1 MLAEF
6 KKIQD
11 ILICPSS
18 GRPLV
23 QAGEI
28 FRPAYN
34 GRTVSKICYFSIQG
48 QPVLIDFD
56 KSVIDQKDI
65 LMREGGPI
73 LPRRNNRLKNWIRN
87 HLLSPATY
95 QLARQN
101 SERFAQILRENSPQ
115 PRLLIIGGGSKGKG
129 TDIFYDDPDIQV
141 IGFDVYASPLTLFL
155 ADAHRIPIAA
165 DTIDGIWV
173 QYVLEHVLDPWQVV
187 TEIHR
192 VLKQEGIVYAES
204 PFLQQVHEGAYDF
217 VRFTHSGHRWLFRHF
232 SEIKSGTSMGPGV
245 QLLWTL
251 EHTVRGLFRS
261 RTAGRLAKL
270 ALFWLQFIEKV
281 IPGSYRVDSASSIYF
296 VGRKAEKPISP
307 KDIVGYYQGAQHF

>member
-6 KKIQD
+6 NEIQD
-11 ILICPSS
+11 ILVCPRS

-23 QAGEI
+23 QAGEV
-28 FRPAYN
+28 FRPVYD
-34 GRTVSKICYFSIQG
+34 GRIVGEICYFSIQG
-48 QPVLIDFD
+48 QPVLIDYD
-56 KSVIDQKDI
+56 KSVVDLKDI

-73 LPRRNNRLKNWIRN
+73 LPRKKNRLKSWIKD
-87 HLLSPATY
+87 HLLSPAAY
-95 QLARQN
+95 QLAGQN
-101 SERFAQILRENSPQ
+101 SERFAQMLKESSPE
-115 PRLLIIGGGSKGKG
+115 PRLLIIGGGSKGIG

-141 IGFDVYASPLTLFL
+141 IGFDIYASPLTHFL
-155 ADAHRIPIAA
+155 ADAHQIPIATE
-165 DTIDGIWV
+165 TIDGIWV
-173 QYVLEHVLDPWQVV
+173 QYVLEHVLDPWRVA

-192 VLKQEGIVYAES
+192 VLKQEGIVYAET

-261 RTAGRLAKL
+261 RTAGRAAKL
-270 ALFWLQFIEKV
+270 AFFWLQFIEKV
-281 IPGSYRVDSASSIYF
+281 IPGRYRVDSASSIYF
-296 VGRKAEKPISP
+296 VGRKAQTPIRP
-307 KDIVGYYQGAQHF
+307 KDIVGYYQGAQHL